1 MEFPTQTQNIS
12 LPVVTPVKAGTDV
25 ANGIPPNRSTA
36 RNGTTAWSP
45 NGDTKKSP
53 SSVASF
59 SAEGKRTPSNG
70 LTRGPAENKWKHPYY
85 SNINKNV
92 TSDFLTNIKSTAVSS
107 AGDSNAKWKQASTV
121 HAELAA
127 LKQRGLAKILN
138 QHFTET
144 AQQLA
149 REKAAAD
156 AALQDLQERKA
167 RTSEFH
173 ASTQAELSPL
183 DQACIHANQWR
194 AECRR
199 KERETLL
206 LYQRYVH
213 KFGST
218 QVLPLPTVLS
228 ASLPSQNKMPSAP
241 PKPPATLVPNMAAQI
256 ENTLEEYCAR
266 GAIPHPSIITHGTE
280 ETFASLAQK
289 EEGAFRDY
297 YRRQLEAKGADA
309 VCSPGFYKGNGTLP
323 DVFTRNVD
331 EAILA
336 GAAAAA
342 NEMGEES
349 ERRGL
354 GDEYMDYDDDDLDMC
369 SLVSGLTT
377 LHSAMTREFLHDCE
391 HSVQTFLRE
400 EQEHVRKIMEHED
413 YDAASDAHVSH
424 AVQHSDA
431 TAQAAESMVQQMQDI
446 LHEFQKSHAI
456 TVGAVSDDK
465 VSTEK
470 KYPRPYLINSENE
483 EWMVYYDE
491 FYRQEYYHEVHTN
504 RTQWEPPLDRDASY
518 SHSSST
524 DVISVSHGGDDL
536 FLLDDRMES
545 IMEQSESR
553 VLAYRR
559 RQRRKRRRRRILLT
573 VQALVLS
580 FALFG
585 GWYSWQCLAP
595 ASMAEK
601 PAACTTLENVVQEQ
615 WQTISTLARAYIPM
629 NEIQQSKMLDEPLQC
644 SPRLEDE
651 VAFASMLLAKKEEE
665 DAESHQENVILRR
678 PWGCNIPLVYLFHS
692 RCRRLA
698 HQVPIFDLQALI
710 NSMLQ

>member
-12 LPVVTPVKAGTDV
+12 LPVVTPVKVGPTVVRD
-25 ANGIPPNRSTA
+25 RSPSN
-36 RNGTTAWSP
+36 RNGTTECYP
-45 NGDTKKSP
+45 NGTTEKESP
-53 SSVASF
+53 ATSF
-59 SAEGKRTPSNG
+59 YVEEKRSPANG
-70 LTRGPAENKWKHPYY
+70 VTRGPSQNNWKHSYRTDNKSS
-85 SNINKNV
+85 SN
-92 TSDFLTNIKSTAVSS
+92 DFLTNVKATAVTSSTATP
-107 AGDSNAKWKQASTV
+107 NAKWKQASTV

-183 DQACIHANQWR
+183 DQACMQANQWR

-218 QVLPLPTVLS
+218 QVLPLPTVLP
-228 ASLPSQNKMPSAP
+228 ASLPSQNKATPSAP
-241 PKPPATLVPNMAAQI
+241 PQPPATLVPNMAAQI
-256 ENTLEEYCAR
+256 ENTLEKYCAR
-266 GAIPHPSIITHGTE
+266 GAIPHPSILTHGTE
-280 ETFASLAQK
+280 ETFASVAQK
-289 EEGAFRDY
+289 EECAFRDY

-309 VCSPGFYKGNGTLP
+309 VCSPGYFKGNGTLP
-323 DVFTRNVD
+323 DVFTRHVD
-331 EAILA
+331 DAILA

-342 NEMGEES
+342 QEMGEES

-354 GDEYMDYDDDDLDMC
+354 GHDYMDYDGDVDDLDMC

-391 HSVQTFLRE
+391 NSVQTFLRE
-400 EQEHVRKIMEHED
+400 EQEHVRKIMQDED
-413 YDAASDAHVSH
+413 YDAASDGLVSH

-446 LHEFQKSHAI
+446 LNEFQKSHAI
-456 TVGAVSDDK
+456 TVAAVHDDK
-465 VSTEK
+465 ASTEK

-491 FYRQEYYHEVHTN
+491 FYRQEYYHELHTN

-524 DVISVSHGGDDL
+524 DVLSHGGDDL
-536 FLLDDRMES
+536 FLDRMES

-559 RQRRKRRRRRILLT
+559 RQRRKRRRRRVLLA
-573 VQALVLS
+573 VQTLVAALM
-580 FALFG
+580 LFS
-585 GWYSWQCLAP
+585 GWYYWQCLSP
-595 ASMAEK
+595 ASLAEK
-601 PAACTTLENVVQEQ
+601 PATCVMLEHGAQEQ
-615 WQTISTLARAYIPM
+615 WQAITTLVRTYMPM
-629 NEIQQSKMLDEPLQC
+629 DESQPSKELDVPLQC
-644 SPRLEDE
+644 SLRLEDE
-651 VAFASMLLAKKEEE
+651 VAFASMRLAKQKAADEGQP
-665 DAESHQENVILRR
+665 QEVVLRR
-678 PWGCNIPLVYLFHS
+678 PWGCNIPLAYLFHP